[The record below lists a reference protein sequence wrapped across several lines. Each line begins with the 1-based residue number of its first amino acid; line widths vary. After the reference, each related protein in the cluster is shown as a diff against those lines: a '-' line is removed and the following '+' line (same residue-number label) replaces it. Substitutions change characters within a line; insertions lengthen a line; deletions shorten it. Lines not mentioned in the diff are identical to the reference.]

1 MPLIINGRP
10 IEDAVLDAEFT
21 QIKSYHERMN
31 NVSCCERDPEFRQT
45 ARENVVGRVLLT
57 EEAMRVIDPPAPE
70 EVDAALER
78 LKAEHGGEGQFCAA
92 MGIAPDQ
99 ISLVRQ
105 DLEVTLR
112 VNKLL
117 DRLIENDVEP
127 TEGEL
132 RDFYQQQIAHFTDPE
147 QRRASHISK
156 GVSRMASREGLLDEF
171 ASVREQLMDGADFET
186 LARDHSDRGSDLVD
200 LGFFRRGDLPEEVEL
215 VAFTMRVGETSPVF
229 SSSVGLHIVRLT
241 EIKPSTPRPIETA
254 RDQVRQMLLE
264 ERKRD
269 RARELVKRLEKT
281 AVVEEVPSEVGQEDD
296 QITASF

>member
-57 EEAMRVIDPPAPE
+57 EEAMRVVDPPAPE

-99 ISLVRQ
+99 ISLVKQ

-127 TEGEL
+127 TDQEL

-186 LARDHSDRGSDLVD
+186 LARAHSDRGSDLVD

-241 EIKPSTPRPIETA
+241 EIKPSAPRSFETA

-269 RARELVKRLEKT
+269 RARDLVKRLEKT
-281 AVVEEVPSEVGQEDD
+281 AVVEEVPAEVGQEDD
-296 QITASF
+296 QISASF

>member
-10 IEDAVLDAEFT
+10 IEDAVLDAEFS
-21 QIKSYHERMN
+21 QIKSYHERMH

-57 EEAMRVIDPPAPE
+57 EEAMRVVDPPATE

-117 DRLIENDVEP
+117 DRLVENDTEP
-127 TEGEL
+127 TDDEL
-132 RDFYQQQIAHFTDPE
+132 HAFYQQNIAHFTDPE

-171 ASVREQLMDGADFET
+171 AAVREQLMDGADFET
-186 LARDHSDRGSDLVD
+186 LARAHSDRGSDLVD
-200 LGFFRRGDLPEEVEL
+200 LGFFRRGDLPEEVEI

-229 SSSVGLHIVRLT
+229 SSAVGIHIVRLT
-241 EIKPSTPRPIETA
+241 DIKPSAPRPFDTA
-254 RDQVRQMLLE
+254 REQVRQMLLE

-269 RARELVKRLEKT
+269 RARDLVKRLEKT
-281 AVVEEVPSEVGQEDD
+281 AVVEETAAEVGQEDD
-296 QITASF
+296 QVSTSI